1 MKEKRLPVKQLG
13 IQDWRESQS
22 EKDCTSFLKNE
33 RQTDVLS
40 CPNSCHSLQKNVL
53 MEEGREIRQE
63 KVKVSVSPLCP
74 FQTKQ
79 KLFFFFLQTKRPP
92 NPSWQPAPHENALAL
107 FLFAIQGVGGFVVS
121 VVSSK
126 RKQTICVSFMVS
138 FMLFTFLSVSSSSAS
153 STSCTML

>member
-40 CPNSCHSLQKNVL
+40 WPNSCHSLQKNVL

-79 KLFFFFLQTKRPP
+79 KLFFFFANKETPKPK
-92 NPSWQPAPHENALAL
+92 LAASTTWKCTCFISL
-107 FLFAIQGVGGFVVS
+107 CNTGCWGICRFCRFFQKKTNHLCFFHGFFHAVYFS
-121 VVSSK
+121 LRFFIFS
-126 RKQTICVSFMVS
+126 I
-138 FMLFTFLSVSSSSAS
+138 
-153 STSCTML
+153 